1 MTYHGDEAFPA
12 LSDEQRARLQA
23 CGSAQ
28 EVESGALLSGAG
40 EAAYDLILV
49 DSGEAEVVR
58 AATARAAEA
67 VVARFGT
74 GQFVGELSLLTG
86 QARLGMRVFVT
97 GASGWIGSALV
108 PELIG
113 AGHEVTGLARSDASA
128 AALTGA
134 GARVHRGDL
143 DDPGGL
149 RGAAGASDGV
159 IHLAFS
165 ADMMRSGDFQ
175 GAVDADRRAV
185 EALGEAL
192 TGSDR
197 PLVIASATVVLAPGR
212 VGTEQD
218 APGLDPAAAGGP
230 RARLAT
236 EPGGLARARH
246 RNGVVDVR
254 AEQAEQAELVQG
266 LHRAGEEVAL
276 SFASLGVR
284 SSVVRL
290 ATTCHGDGDHGFLAA
305 LVGIAR
311 DTGVSGFTG
320 DGSQRWT
327 AVHRL
332 DAVHLFRLALEKAPA
347 GSRLHAVADEG
358 VPIRA
363 IAEVIGRHLD
373 VPVVSVPAGE
383 ASEHF
388 GFLAGFLAADNPVSS
403 TLTREL
409 LGWQPTHPGLIEDL
423 DKGHYFHGRSA

>member
-1 MTYHGDEAFPA
+1 
-12 LSDEQRARLQA
+12 
-23 CGSAQ
+23 
-28 EVESGALLSGAG
+28 
-40 EAAYDLILV
+40 
-49 DSGEAEVVR
+49 
-58 AATARAAEA
+58 
-67 VVARFGT
+67 
-74 GQFVGELSLLTG
+74 
-86 QARLGMRVFVT
+86 MRVFVT

-113 AGHEVTGLARSDASA
+113 AGHEVTGLARADASA
-128 AALTGA
+128 AALTEA
-134 GARVHRGDL
+134 GVRVHRGDL
-143 DDPGGL
+143 DDLDGL
-149 RGAAGASDGV
+149 RGAAGASDGL
-159 IHLAFS
+159 IHLAFNV
-165 ADMMRSGDFQ
+165 DLVRSGDFQ

-185 EALGEAL
+185 GALGEAL

-230 RARLAT
+230 RARWAT
-236 EPGGLARARH
+236 
-246 RNGVVDVR
+246 
-254 AEQAEQAELVQG
+254 
-266 LHRAGEEVAL
+266 EEVAL

-290 ATTCHGDGDHGFLAA
+290 ATTCYGDGDHGFLAA

-311 DTGVSGFTG
+311 DKGVSGFIG
-320 DGSQRWT
+320 DGSSRWP

-332 DAVHLFRLALEKAPA
+332 DAAHLFRLALEKAPA

-358 VPIRA
+358 VPVRA

-373 VPVVSVPAGE
+373 VPVVSVPADG

-403 TLTREL
+403 ALTREL
-409 LGWQPTHPGLIEDL
+409 LGWQPVHPGLIEDL

>member
-74 GQFVGELSLLTG
+74 GQFVAELSLLTG

-159 IHLAFS
+159 IHLAFNV
-165 ADMMRSGDFQ
+165 DMARSGDLQ

-185 EALGEAL
+185 AALGEAL

-197 PLVIASATVVLAPGR
+197 PLVIASATVLLAPGR

-218 APGLDPAAAGGP
+218 APGLDPAAAGTP
-230 RARLAT
+230 RARLA
-236 EPGGLARARH
+236 
-246 RNGVVDVR
+246 
-254 AEQAEQAELVQG
+254 AEQ
-266 LHRAGEEVAL
+266 VAL
-276 SFASLGVR
+276 SFASPGVR

-305 LVGIAR
+305 LAGIAR
-311 DTGVSGFTG
+311 DKAVSGFTG
-320 DGSQRWT
+320 DGSSRWP

-332 DAVHLFRLALEKAPA
+332 DAAHLFRLALEKAPA

-373 VPVVSVPAGE
+373 VPMVSVPAGE
-383 ASEHF
+383 ASEQF

-423 DKGHYFHGRSA
+423 EKGHYFHGRSA